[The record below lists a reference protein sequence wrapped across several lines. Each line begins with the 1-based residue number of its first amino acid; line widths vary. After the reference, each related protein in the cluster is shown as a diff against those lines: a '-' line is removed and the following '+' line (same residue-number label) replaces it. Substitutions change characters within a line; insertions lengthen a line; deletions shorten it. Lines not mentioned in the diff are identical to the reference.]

1 MKILIAYYSK
11 EGKTERLAR
20 EIQKKLTEKG
30 YRIDLERIRVEKEK
44 NSFFW
49 FIHRIFKSK
58 TEIIPPRV
66 KDVSEYDVICFGS
79 PDWFGVSLPISSYID
94 SIKGLKNKKAAIFG
108 PTFLFPKDLFTLSS
122 FVFDAS
128 FCNKVEKRGAKIA
141 GRLFLSGK
149 LKEKDILSDKIQERV
164 KVFCGKI
171 EAPTLSF
178 KEYFLQKREIE
189 SARLFL
195 FLFLTLIAGSAVFQ
209 IVNVVLGRQSLAW
222 LEYISLLISSFLS
235 AFVLLTSLSYRKSL
249 SFIKYFSVFAFI
261 LLFTMAVILFS
272 FNLKNS
278 IIIEYILLFAL
289 FSFFRDTKVI
299 LFAGLMSFLSYGLL
313 YFFNHV
319 FYPLFDLSAMALS
332 VVIITY
338 VTRNLQNS
346 HVKALEA
353 QDDAEIAQ
361 SSLEIKIQ
369 ARTRELLILS
379 QKLEEQVESR
389 TKELKSKIAEL
400 ERFNRLAIGRELKM
414 IELKNKVK
422 ELEKNAKKHH

>member
-11 EGKTERLAR
+11 KGRTERLAK
-20 EIQKKLTEKG
+20 EIQKKLAEKG
-30 YRIDLERIRVEKEK
+30 YRIDLERIRVAKEK

-58 TEIIPPRV
+58 TEIIPPRI
-66 KDVSEYDVICFGS
+66 KDVSEYDAICFGS
-79 PDWFGVSLPISSYID
+79 PDWFGISLPIASYID
-94 SIKGLKNKKAAIFG
+94 SVKGLKNKKAAIFG

-122 FVFDAS
+122 FAFDAS
-128 FCNKVEKRGAKIA
+128 FCNEVEKRGAKIA
-141 GRLFLSGK
+141 GRLFLSGN
-149 LKEKDILSDKIQERV
+149 LKENILSDKIQE
-164 KVFCGKI
+164 KIKIFCGKI
-171 EAPTLSF
+171 EAPALSF

-195 FLFLTLIAGSAVFQ
+195 FLFLVLMAGSVVFQ
-209 IVNVVLGRQSLAW
+209 TANLILEKQSLAW
-222 LEYISLLISSFLS
+222 LEYISLLVSSLLS
-235 AFVLLTSLSYRKSL
+235 ASVLLTALSYRKSL
-249 SFIKYFSVFAFI
+249 SFIKYFSVFSFI

-272 FNLKNS
+272 FNLKDS

-313 YFFNHV
+313 YFSNHV

-332 VVIITY
+332 VIIITY

-346 HVKALEA
+346 HVTALEA
-353 QDDAEIAQ
+353 QDDAEMAQ

-379 QKLEEQVESR
+379 QKLEEQVEGR
-389 TKELKSKIAEL
+389 TKELESKIAEL

-422 ELEKNAKKHH
+422 ELERNAKKHR

>member
-11 EGKTERLAR
+11 KGKTERLAR
-20 EIQKKLTEKG
+20 EIQKKLTKKG
-30 YRIDLERIRVEKEK
+30 YRIDLERIRVAKEK

-49 FIHRIFKSK
+49 FIHRILKSK

-79 PDWFGVSLPISSYID
+79 PDWFGISLPISSFID
-94 SIKGLKNKKAAIFG
+94 SIKGLKNKKVAIFG

-128 FCNKVEKRGAKIA
+128 FCNEVEKRGAKIA

-149 LKEKDILSDKIQERV
+149 LEEKDIFSDKTQERI

-171 EAPTLSF
+171 EAPALSF

-195 FLFLTLIAGSAVFQ
+195 SLFLILMAGSAVFQ
-209 IVNVVLGRQSLAW
+209 IANIVLKEQSLAW
-222 LEYISLLISSFLS
+222 LEYISLLVSSFLS
-235 AFVLLTSLSYRKSL
+235 ALVLLTALSYRKSL
-249 SFIKYFSVFAFI
+249 SFVKYFSVFSFI

-272 FNLKNS
+272 FNLKDS

-289 FSFFRDTKVI
+289 FSFFRNTKVI
-299 LFAGLMSFLSYGLL
+299 LFAGLMSFSSYGLL
-313 YFFNHV
+313 YFSNHV

-379 QKLEEQVESR
+379 QKLEEQVEGR

-422 ELEKNAKKHH
+422 ELEKNVKKHR